1 MMDHTQ
7 IIEDTLRQL
16 GVGGNYIAQQRA
28 VTAIQLAIEDE
39 DRLLYVT
46 KNIYLPVAQICGCK
60 WTAVERNLRTV
71 VQRVWRINPEG
82 LAQMAGL
89 PPERASHCLRLHRNS
104 GPLHPPESPNSD
116 SFLGSARRII
126 YPLFWQPVL
135 R

>member
-71 VQRVWRINPEG
+71 VQR
-82 LAQMAGL
+82 AL
-89 PPERASHCLRLHRNS
+89 PKWPAT
-104 GPLHPPESPNSD
+104 P
-116 SFLGSARRII
+116 
-126 YPLFWQPVL
+126 
-135 R
+135 

>member
-60 WTAVERNLRTV
+60 WTANLRTV

-82 LAQMAGL
+82 LAQMAG
-89 PPERASHCLRLHRNS
+89 
-104 GPLHPPESPNSD
+104 
-116 SFLGSARRII
+116 
-126 YPLFWQPVL
+126 YPLSEPPTASDFIEILAHYIRRSLPTPTASLDQPGA
-135 R
+135 